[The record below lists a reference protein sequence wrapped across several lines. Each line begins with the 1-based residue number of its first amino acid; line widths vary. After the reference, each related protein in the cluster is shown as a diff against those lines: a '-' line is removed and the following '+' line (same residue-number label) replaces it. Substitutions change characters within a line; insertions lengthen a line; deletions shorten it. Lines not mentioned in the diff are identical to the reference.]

1 MLTLEQFQ
9 KVLPTQ
15 VKKSVNAELIDKINN
30 TLSDPVLLENYRDN
44 LLSYTS
50 VMRDGRFKIQSY
62 LDAVRYVS
70 FKLLGS
76 SNIDAYVKTFPDRY
90 QTMLNNGTDGKDI
103 ASYVTA
109 YNKNKLVNL
118 IFEQTLIPFHVLNAD
133 KYQHA
138 LNVQVELMVSAKSEK
153 VRSDAANSVMTH
165 LKPPESK
172 KIELDITMSED
183 KSLTDLKAATMD
195 LVLAQKKALLGGI
208 SSITDIAHSNIIN
221 DAEFVEIT

>member
-90 QTMLNNGTDGKDI
+90 QTMLNNNTDGKDI